1 MRLIYATT
9 LILLQLTL
17 TNMAHASA
25 STFIDNGSY
34 TTDTTSGLD
43 WYDVSLT
50 KGLNYNEVIALTS
63 TGGTLEGEN
72 WHYATATEF
81 QSMLGNFLDLAPS
94 GFYNSNNGT
103 LSQLVDMLGTTE
115 PNPNGSIVNGRLINI
130 NTSTSTNTPPF
141 QLDLALIATT
151 ETSYQAISHNGV
163 ISNSTS
169 DLTAGSFLVRSTLPA
184 SPVPVPVPAAIW
196 LMGTGLIGLTSF
208 SRRKLYTVSE

>member
-1 MRLIYATT
+1 
-9 LILLQLTL
+9 
-17 TNMAHASA
+17 MAHASA

-103 LSQLVDMLGTTE
+103 LSQLVDMLGSTE
-115 PNPNGSIVNGRLINI
+115 SVTNSSIINGRLINS
-130 NTSTSTNTPPF
+130 NAFTPSGSSAS
-141 QLDLALIATT
+141 QLDLARIATND
-151 ETSYQAISHNGV
+151 TSYNAISHNGV
-163 ISNSTS
+163 ISNNIS
-169 DLTAGSFLVRSTLPA
+169 DPTVGSFLVRSTLPA
-184 SPVPVPVPAAIW
+184 STSPVPVPAAAW
-196 LMGTGLIGLTSF
+196 LMGTGLLGLTGF
-208 SRRKLYTVSE
+208 SRRKF